1 MTEKPVRKLD
11 VLQQLSFGNQIA
23 EEEKDTLKDYF
34 VQTSSW
40 QKILRGEI
48 DVIYG
53 PKGSGKSAIYVLIQ
67 DYADALFDKNVLLV
81 SAENIRGD
89 PAFKNLILDPPT
101 SEREFTNLWK
111 LYFVTL
117 IAQALLEYEI
127 KGPGVD
133 RLKAVL
139 EDNSLLP
146 SKTTTLGSILKAVQ
160 NYIRKYSNPVAVESS
175 VEVNPNTGAHKFGGK
190 LVFEDPTLEG
200 EKNGYVSISQMF
212 ALADQAL
219 GGAKQKVWVL
229 LDRLDVAFDESSD
242 LEKNALRALFRAYR
256 DLRRFDSII
265 IKVFLRTDIWVRIA
279 DTGFREATHI
289 SRDITLRWDK
299 NSLQNLVVRRLLN
312 NRGIVGL
319 YNVEKTE
326 VLEDYGAQDRFF
338 YRVFPDQIEPGERQS
353 STMDWLLKRIAD
365 SRNEPAPRELI
376 FFLNRILEK
385 QTARLERGEDE
396 PEGETL
402 LSRAAFKEALPEL
415 SEYRTTKMLYAEYPE
430 YKGRIESLRGEKAE
444 QTIASLSAIWRTGDE
459 ETRKIAQRLTEIG
472 FFEQRGPRDNP
483 TFWVPFIYRPYLDL
497 VQGKADNIL
506 L

>member
-1 MTEKPVRKLD
+1 MRKLE

-23 EEEKDTLKDYF
+23 EEEKDTLRDYF

-67 DYADALFDKNVLLV
+67 DYASDLFDKNVLLV

-89 PAFKNLILDPPT
+89 PAFKNLVLDPPT

-117 IAQALLEYEI
+117 IAQALLEYEF
-127 KGPGVD
+127 KGPGIEH
-133 RLKAVL
+133 LKAVL

-146 SKTTTLGSILKAVQ
+146 TKTTTLGSILNAVQ
-160 NYIRKYSNPVAVESS
+160 KYVRKYSNPVSLEGGVEI
-175 VEVNPNTGAHKFGGK
+175 NPHTGAPKFSGK
-190 LVFEDPTLEG
+190 LVFEEPTLEN
-200 EKNGYVSISQMF
+200 EKRGFISIDQLF
-212 ALADQAL
+212 ALANQAL
-219 GGAKQKVWVL
+219 IAAAHTVWVL

-242 LEKNALRALFRAYR
+242 LERNALRALFRAYR
-256 DLRRFDSII
+256 DLRKFEGVI
-265 IKVFLRTDIWVRIA
+265 IKVFLRTDIWERIA
-279 DTGFREATHI
+279 DSGFREATHI
-289 SRDITLRWDK
+289 SRDITLKWDK

-312 NRGIVGL
+312 NQGILEL
-319 YNVEKTE
+319 YSVEREK

-338 YRVFPDQIEPGERQS
+338 YRVFPAQVEVGEKQS

-365 SRNEPAPRELI
+365 SRNDPAPRELI
-376 FFLNRILEK
+376 FFLNKVVEK
-385 QTARLERGEDE
+385 QSARLERGEDE

-402 LSRAAFKEALPEL
+402 FDRAVFKEALPEL

-430 YKGRIESLRGEKAE
+430 QRERIEMLRREKSE
-444 QTIASLSAIWRTGDE
+444 QTLASLAVIWRTGDE
-459 ETRKIAQRLTEIG
+459 ETRKVVQRLTEIG

-497 VQGKADNIL
+497 VQGRAETTL
-506 L
+506 V